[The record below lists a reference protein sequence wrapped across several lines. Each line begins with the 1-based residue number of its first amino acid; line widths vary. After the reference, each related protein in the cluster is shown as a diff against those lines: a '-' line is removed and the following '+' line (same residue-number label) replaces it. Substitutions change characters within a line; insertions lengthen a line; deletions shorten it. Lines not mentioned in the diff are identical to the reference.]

1 VTSVAAISSLTA
13 RGFSIKDRTSC
24 GSRPAGYGL
33 PAAAPK
39 NNRAGEEV
47 MDKIP
52 ITRAGFARLKRELEV
67 VKTVSIPQ
75 NIKDI
80 EIARGHGDL
89 SENAE
94 YSAAKERQ
102 SFLHGKMQELEN
114 NLAMSNVIDL
124 KNLTCEKVVFG
135 STVAI
140 EEIGTGKAITYQLVG
155 PLESDLERERISVT
169 SPIGRALIGKC
180 VGDEVSVKTP
190 GGLREFEI
198 IGITVQEED

>member
-1 VTSVAAISSLTA
+1 M
-13 RGFSIKDRTSC
+13 
-24 GSRPAGYGL
+24 
-33 PAAAPK
+33 
-39 NNRAGEEV
+39 E
-47 MDKIP
+47 KIP
-52 ITRAGFARLKRELEV
+52 ITKAGFARLKRELEV
-67 VKTVSIPQ
+67 LKTISIPE

-80 EIARGHGDL
+80 ETARAQGDL

-124 KNLTCEKVVFG
+124 KNLSCDKAVFG

-140 EEIGTGKAITYQLVG
+140 EDGSTGKRISYQLVG
-155 PLESDLERERISVT
+155 PLESDLERNRISVT

-180 VGDEVSVKTP
+180 VGDELSVSTP
-190 GGLREFEI
+190 GGIREFVVVEI
-198 IGITVQEED
+198 AISEGD

>member
-1 VTSVAAISSLTA
+1 
-13 RGFSIKDRTSC
+13 
-24 GSRPAGYGL
+24 
-33 PAAAPK
+33 
-39 NNRAGEEV
+39 

-52 ITRAGFARLKRELEV
+52 ITKGGFAKLKRELEV
-67 VKTVSIPQ
+67 LKTVSIPQ

-94 YSAAKERQ
+94 YTAAKERQ
-102 SFLHGKMQELEN
+102 SYLHGKMQELEN

-135 STVAI
+135 TTVAI
-140 EEIGTGKAITYQLVG
+140 KEISTGKRITYRLLG
-155 PLESDLERERISVT
+155 PLESDLAKNRISVT

-180 VGDEVSVKTP
+180 VGDEISVNTP
-190 GGLREFEI
+190 GGIREFEI
-198 IGITVQEED
+198 VEITVQEEV

>member
-1 VTSVAAISSLTA
+1 
-13 RGFSIKDRTSC
+13 
-24 GSRPAGYGL
+24 
-33 PAAAPK
+33 
-39 NNRAGEEV
+39 

-52 ITRAGFARLKRELEV
+52 MTRAGFERLKRELEV

-114 NLAMSNVIDL
+114 NLATSNVIDL

-135 STVAI
+135 
-140 EEIGTGKAITYQLVG
+140 
-155 PLESDLERERISVT
+155 
-169 SPIGRALIGKC
+169 
-180 VGDEVSVKTP
+180 
-190 GGLREFEI
+190 
-198 IGITVQEED
+198 

>member
-1 VTSVAAISSLTA
+1 
-13 RGFSIKDRTSC
+13 
-24 GSRPAGYGL
+24 
-33 PAAAPK
+33 
-39 NNRAGEEV
+39 

-94 YSAAKERQ
+94 YSAAKEKQ

-124 KNLTCEKVVFG
+124 KNLTCERVVFG
-135 STVAI
+135 STVTI
-140 EEIGTGKAITYQLVG
+140 EEIGTGKRITYQLLG
-155 PLESDLERERISVT
+155 PLESDLERDRISVT
-169 SPIGRALIGKC
+169 SPIGRALIGKR

-190 GGLREFEI
+190 GGVREFEI
-198 IGITVQEED
+198 IGITVQKED

>member
-1 VTSVAAISSLTA
+1 
-13 RGFSIKDRTSC
+13 
-24 GSRPAGYGL
+24 
-33 PAAAPK
+33 
-39 NNRAGEEV
+39 

-52 ITRAGFARLKRELEV
+52 ITKAGFARLKREMEV
-67 VKTVSIPQ
+67 VRTVSIPQ

-94 YSAAKERQ
+94 YAAAKERQ

-124 KNLTCEKVVFG
+124 KNLTCERVVFG

-140 EEIGTGKAITYQLVG
+140 SEIGTGKGITYQLVG
-155 PLESDLERERISVT
+155 PLESDLERDRISVT
-169 SPIGRALIGKC
+169 SPIGRALIGKR

-190 GGLREFEI
+190 GGVREFEI
-198 IGITVQEED
+198 TDISVQEED

>member
-1 VTSVAAISSLTA
+1 
-13 RGFSIKDRTSC
+13 
-24 GSRPAGYGL
+24 
-33 PAAAPK
+33 
-39 NNRAGEEV
+39 

-52 ITRAGFARLKRELEV
+52 MTRAGFERLKRELEI

-75 NIKDI
+75 NTKDI

-124 KNLTCEKVVFG
+124 KNLTCEKVFFG
-135 STVAI
+135 STVTI
-140 EEIGTGKAITYQLVG
+140 SEIATGKEITYQLVG
-155 PLESDLERERISVT
+155 PLESDLERGRISVT
-169 SPIGRALIGKC
+169 SPIGSALIGKS

-190 GGLREFEI
+190 GGVREFEI
-198 IGITVQEED
+198 IDITVQDEE

>member
-1 VTSVAAISSLTA
+1 
-13 RGFSIKDRTSC
+13 
-24 GSRPAGYGL
+24 
-33 PAAAPK
+33 
-39 NNRAGEEV
+39 

-52 ITRAGFARLKRELEV
+52 ITKAGFARLKRELEV
-67 VKTVSIPQ
+67 VRTVSIPQ

-94 YSAAKERQ
+94 YAAAKERQ

-124 KNLTCEKVVFG
+124 KNLTCERVVFG

-140 EEIGTGKAITYQLVG
+140 SEIGTGKGITYQLVG
-155 PLESDLERERISVT
+155 PLESDLERDRISVT
-169 SPIGRALIGKC
+169 SPIGRALIGKR

-190 GGLREFEI
+190 GGVREFEI
-198 IGITVQEED
+198 IGITVNEEED

>member
-1 VTSVAAISSLTA
+1 
-13 RGFSIKDRTSC
+13 
-24 GSRPAGYGL
+24 
-33 PAAAPK
+33 
-39 NNRAGEEV
+39 

-52 ITRAGFARLKRELEV
+52 ITRAGFARLKRDLEV

-124 KNLTCEKVVFG
+124 KNLTNERVVFG

-140 EEIGTGKAITYQLVG
+140 EEIGTGKGITYQLVG
-155 PLESDLERERISVT
+155 PLESDLERDRISVT
-169 SPIGRALIGKC
+169 SPIGRALIGKR

-190 GGLREFEI
+190 GGVREFEI
-198 IGITVQEED
+198 IGITVQEEE

>member
-1 VTSVAAISSLTA
+1 
-13 RGFSIKDRTSC
+13 
-24 GSRPAGYGL
+24 
-33 PAAAPK
+33 
-39 NNRAGEEV
+39 

-52 ITRAGFARLKRELEV
+52 ITKAGFARLKRELEV
-67 VKTVSIPQ
+67 VRTVSIPQ

-94 YSAAKERQ
+94 YSAAKEKQ

-124 KNLTCEKVVFG
+124 KNLTNERVVFG

-140 EEIGTGKAITYQLVG
+140 EEIGTGKGITYQLVG
-155 PLESDLERERISVT
+155 PLESDLERDRISVT
-169 SPIGRALIGKC
+169 SPIGRALIGKR

-190 GGLREFEI
+190 GGVREFEI
-198 IGITVQEED
+198 IDITVDAED

>member
-1 VTSVAAISSLTA
+1 
-13 RGFSIKDRTSC
+13 
-24 GSRPAGYGL
+24 
-33 PAAAPK
+33 
-39 NNRAGEEV
+39 

-94 YSAAKERQ
+94 YSAAKEKQ

-124 KNLTCEKVVFG
+124 KNLTCERVVFG
-135 STVAI
+135 STVTI
-140 EEIGTGKAITYQLVG
+140 EEIGTGKRITYQLLG
-155 PLESDLERERISVT
+155 PLESDLERDRISVT
-169 SPIGRALIGKC
+169 SPIGRALIGKR

-190 GGLREFEI
+190 GGVREFEI
-198 IGITVQEED
+198 IDITIQEAD